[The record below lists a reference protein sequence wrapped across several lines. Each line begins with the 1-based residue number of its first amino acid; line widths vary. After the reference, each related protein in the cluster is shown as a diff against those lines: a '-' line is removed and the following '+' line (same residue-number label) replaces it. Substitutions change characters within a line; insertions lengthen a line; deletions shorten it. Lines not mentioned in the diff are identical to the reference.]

1 MTPGLTRRL
10 RRLLLFVVVPAVML
24 GVNIPPAWTWV
35 SELRHQRLINSQ
47 EYKEQFGKWD
57 VVELPDDQKVN
68 AIHAAVLPTG
78 RILLVAGSG
87 NKEDMF
93 NAGTFK
99 SLVYD
104 PATGRSRVIPTPS
117 DMFCAGHT
125 FLASGNLLIAG
136 GTQRYERLDGAV
148 TNAAGGV
155 TVKNENPDALPLTF
169 PAGTEFRSPEGLV
182 YRASHEFV
190 VEPATKVTTSRG
202 ATVTASETTVFAEAI
217 EPGPRYVTEGPRQY
231 LINGIPPAEARNV
244 YALGQAMTLKKQNYQ
259 GLDESYEFNP
269 YTETYE
275 RVGDMEFKRW
285 YPTLT
290 GLADGGVLAMSG
302 LDGTGEVL
310 NGQNEIY
317 DPVTRQWTERKDL
330 TQYFP
335 TYPAVFQT
343 ARENVLFYSGANSG
357 YGPAEQG
364 RAPGFWNLRT
374 NILTPVPGMRDPDLL
389 ETAGSAWAGP
399 VQDQRIAVVGGGG
412 VGESPRSSARID
424 TIDLD
429 SPNPTWQPGPML
441 PEGTRYPNLT
451 TLPDD
456 SMLISNGSRD
466 YRGKGNSDNHNARLY
481 RPQTNTLDYAA
492 DPQIGRNYHSASM
505 LLPDGRV
512 MVVGSDPLFN
522 DTANTVPG
530 TFEQRI
536 EIYTPPYLFRG
547 PQPAISDAPPKAG
560 LGDTITVG
568 TPDAGRIVNARLMA
582 PMTATHVTDVNQRSI
597 ALDMTKRD
605 GAVTLTVP
613 ENRALAPP
621 GRYMLF
627 LLDDRGIP
635 SAGRWIEVPEPGS
648 DREARP

>member
-1 MTPGLTRRL
+1 MIEQGLTRRVK
-10 RRLLLFVVVPAVML
+10 RFLLLVIVPAVML
-24 GVNIPPAWTWV
+24 GVNVPPAWSWI

-57 VVELPDDQKVN
+57 VVDLPDDQKVN

-104 PATGRSRVIPTPS
+104 PATGRSRVIPTPD
-117 DMFCAGHT
+117 DMFCAGHA

-155 TVKNENPDALPLTF
+155 TVKNENPDAAPREF

-182 YRASHEFV
+182 YRATHPFTV
-190 VEPATKVTTSRG
+190 RPAAKVANRRG
-202 ATVTASETTVFAEAI
+202 AVVTASETVVFAEAV
-217 EPGPRYVTEGPRQY
+217 EAGPQYVAVGPKQY
-231 LINGIPPAEARNV
+231 TIGGVPPAEAQNL
-244 YALGQAMTLKKQNYQ
+244 YALGQAMTLEKQDYQ
-259 GLDESYEFNP
+259 GIEQSYEFNP
-269 YTETYE
+269 FTEAYE
-275 RVGDMEFKRW
+275 RVGDMNFKRW

-290 GLADGGVLAMSG
+290 GLADGSVISVSG
-302 LDGTGEVL
+302 LDGTGEIL
-310 NGQNEIY
+310 NGQNEVY
-317 DPVTRQWTERKDL
+317 DPATRRWTERKDL

-335 TYPAVFQT
+335 SYPALFQT
-343 ARENVLFYSGANSG
+343 ARENVLFYSGANAG

-364 RAPGFWNLRT
+364 RIPGFWDLR
-374 NILTPVPGMRDPDLL
+374 NNVLSPVPGIRDPDLM
-389 ETAGSAWAGP
+389 ETAGSAWVGP

-412 VGESPRSSARID
+412 VGESPRSTGRID

-429 SPNPTWQPGPML
+429 TPNPTWQPGPSL

-466 YRGKGNSDNHNARLY
+466 YRGKGASDNHNARIY

-492 DPQIGRNYHSASM
+492 DPQVGRNYHSAGL

-512 MVVGSDPLFN
+512 MTVGSDPLFN
-522 DTANTVPG
+522 DAAGTIPG

-536 EIYTPPYLFRG
+536 EIFTPPYLFRG
-547 PQPAISDAPPKAG
+547 PQPTIADAPPSIG
-560 LGDTITVG
+560 LGQTATVA
-568 TPDAGRIVNARLMA
+568 TPDAARITSARLMA
-582 PMTATHVTDVNQRSI
+582 PMASTHVTDTGQRSI

-605 GAVTLTVP
+605 GGVSVTVP
-613 ENRALAPP
+613 EDRTIAPP

-627 LLDDRGIP
+627 LVDERGVP
-635 SAGRWIEVPEPGS
+635 SVARWVQVPAPG
-648 DREARP
+648 DPEAA

>member
-1 MTPGLTRRL
+1 LIEQGLTRRVK
-10 RRLLLFVVVPAVML
+10 RFLLLVVVPAVML
-24 GVNIPPAWTWV
+24 GVNVPPAWSWI

-47 EYKEQFGKWD
+47 EYKERFGKWD
-57 VVELPDDQKVN
+57 VVELPDDQLVN

-78 RILLVAGSG
+78 RILLIAGSG

-104 PATGRSRVIPTPS
+104 PATGRSRVIPTPD

-155 TVKNENPDALPLTF
+155 TVKNEDPDAAPRTF

-182 YRASHEFV
+182 YRATHPFV
-190 VEPATKVTTSRG
+190 VQPATKVATRRG
-202 ATVTASETTVFAEAI
+202 ATVTASETVVFAEAVA
-217 EPGPRYVTEGPRQY
+217 PGPQYVAVGPRQY
-231 LINGIPPAEARNV
+231 GIAGVLPAEARNL
-244 YALGQAMTLKKQNYQ
+244 YALGQAMTLEKQDYQ
-259 GLDESYEFNP
+259 GIEQSYEFNP
-269 YTETYE
+269 FTETYE
-275 RVGDMEFKRW
+275 RVGDMVFKRW

-290 GLADGGVLAMSG
+290 GLADGSVISVSG
-302 LDGTGEVL
+302 LDGTGEIL

-317 DPVTRQWTERKDL
+317 DPATRRWTERKDL

-335 TYPAVFQT
+335 SYAALFQT
-343 ARENVLFYSGANSG
+343 ARERVLFYSGANAG

-364 RAPGFWNLRT
+364 RVPGFWDLRT
-374 NILTPVPGMRDPDLL
+374 NVLTPVPGIRDPDLL
-389 ETAGSAWAGP
+389 ETAGSAWVGP

-412 VGESPRSSARID
+412 VGESPRSTGRID

-429 SPNPTWQPGPML
+429 TPNPTWQPGPSL

-456 SMLISNGSRD
+456 SLLISNGSRD
-466 YRGKGNSDNHNARLY
+466 YRGKGASDNHNARIF

-492 DPQIGRNYHSASM
+492 DPQVGRNYHSAGL

-512 MVVGSDPLFN
+512 MTVGSDPLFN
-522 DTANTVPG
+522 DAAGTIPG

-547 PQPAISDAPPKAG
+547 PQPTIADAPPTAA
-560 LGDTITVG
+560 LGATIDVA
-568 TPDAGRIVNARLMA
+568 TPDAARIRSARLMA
-582 PMTATHVTDVNQRSI
+582 PMASTHVTDTGQRSV
-597 ALDMTKRD
+597 ALDLRVRD
-605 GAVTLTVP
+605 GGVSVTVP
-613 ENRALAPP
+613 EDRTIAPP

-627 LLDDRGIP
+627 LVDERGVP
-635 SAGRWIEVPEPGS
+635 SVARWVDVPEPGPA
-648 DREARP
+648 DAA

>member
-1 MTPGLTRRL
+1 MIGQGLTRRVK
-10 RRLLLFVVVPAVML
+10 RFLLLVIVPAVML
-24 GVNIPPAWTWV
+24 GVNVPPAWAWI

-57 VVELPDDQKVN
+57 VVELPDEQKVN

-78 RILLVAGSG
+78 RILLIAGSG

-104 PATGRSRVIPTPS
+104 PATGRSRVVPTPD
-117 DMFCAGHT
+117 DMFCSGHT
-125 FLASGNLLIAG
+125 FLASGNLLVAG

-148 TNAAGGV
+148 TNAGGGV
-155 TVKNENPDALPLTF
+155 IVKNEDPDAAPLSL
-169 PAGTEFRSPEGLV
+169 PAGTEFRTPEGLV
-182 YRASHEFV
+182 YRATHPFV
-190 VEPATKVTTSRG
+190 VEPATKVATRRG
-202 ATVTASETTVFAEAI
+202 ATVTASETTVFAEAV
-217 EPGPRYVTEGPRQY
+217 EPGPGYVFEGPRQY
-231 LINGIPPAEARNV
+231 AVGGVPAADAQNI

-259 GLDESYEFNP
+259 GIEQTYEFNP
-269 YTETYE
+269 YTEAYE
-275 RVGDMEFKRW
+275 RVGDMVFKRW

-290 GLADGGVLAMSG
+290 GLADGGVIAVSG

-310 NGQNEIY
+310 NGQNEVY
-317 DPVTRQWTERKDL
+317 DPVTRTWNERKDL

-335 TYPAVFQT
+335 TYPALFQT
-343 ARENVLFYSGANSG
+343 ARDDFLFYSGANSG
-357 YGPAEQG
+357 YGPAEAG
-364 RAPGFWNLRT
+364 RVPGFWNLRT
-374 NILTPVPGMRDPDLL
+374 NVITPIPGMRDPDLL

-412 VGESPRSSARID
+412 VGESPRSTARID

-466 YRGKGNSDNHNARLY
+466 YRGKGDTNNHNARIY

-492 DPQIGRNYHSASM
+492 DPAVGRNYHSASM

-522 DTANTVPG
+522 DQANTIPG

-547 PQPAISDAPPKAG
+547 PQPTIADAPPRAE
-560 LGDTITVG
+560 LGDTVAVA
-568 TPDAGRIVNARLMA
+568 TPDAARIQSARLMA
-582 PMTATHVTDVNQRSI
+582 PMASTHVTDTHQRSI
-597 ALDMTKRD
+597 ALDMTKS
-605 GAVTLTVP
+605 GAGVSVTLP
-613 ENRALAPP
+613 RDRAIAPP

-627 LLDDRGIP
+627 LLDDRGVP
-635 SAGRWIEVPEPGS
+635 SVGRWIEVPEPG
-648 DREARP
+648 RAEAA

>member
-1 MTPGLTRRL
+1 
-10 RRLLLFVVVPAVML
+10 ML
-24 GVNIPPAWTWV
+24 GVNVPPAWAWF

-57 VVELPDDQKVN
+57 VLELPDDQKVN

-78 RILLVAGSG
+78 RILLIAGSG

-104 PATGRSRVIPTPS
+104 PATGRSRVVPTPD
-117 DMFCAGHT
+117 DMFCSGHT
-125 FLASGNLLIAG
+125 FLASGNLLVAG

-148 TNAAGGV
+148 TNAGGGV
-155 TVKNENPDALPLTF
+155 IVKNEDPDSAPIPF

-182 YRASHEFV
+182 YRATHPFT
-190 VEPATKVTTSRG
+190 VEPATKVATRRG
-202 ATVTASETTVFAEAI
+202 ATVTASETTVFAEAV
-217 EPGPRYVTEGPRQY
+217 EPGPGYVFEGPRQY
-231 LINGIPPAEARNV
+231 SVSGVPAADAQNV

-259 GLDESYEFNP
+259 GIEQSFEFNP

-290 GLADGGVLAMSG
+290 GLANGTVLAMSG
-302 LDGTGEVL
+302 LDGTGEIL

-317 DPVTRQWTERKDL
+317 DPATRTWRERKDL

-335 TYPAVFQT
+335 SYPAVFQT
-343 ARENVLFYSGANSG
+343 AREDVLFYSGANSG
-357 YGPAEQG
+357 YGPAEAG
-364 RAPGFWNLRT
+364 RVPGFWNLEN
-374 NILTPVPGMRDPDLL
+374 NILTPIPGMRDPDLL

-412 VGESPRSSARID
+412 VGESPRSTARID

-456 SMLISNGSRD
+456 TMLISNGSRD
-466 YRGKGNSDNHNARLY
+466 YRGKGDTNNHNARIY

-492 DPQIGRNYHSASM
+492 DPAVGRNYHSASM

-512 MVVGSDPLFN
+512 MTVGSDPLFN
-522 DTANTVPG
+522 DLANTIPG

-547 PQPAISDAPPKAG
+547 PQPQVSDAPPRAA
-560 LGDTITVG
+560 LGDTVSVAS
-568 TPDAGRIVNARLMA
+568 PDAARIQSARLMA
-582 PMTATHVTDVNQRSI
+582 PMASTHVTDTHQRSI
-597 ALDMTKRD
+597 ALDMTKQD
-605 GAVTLTVP
+605 GGVSVTLP
-613 ENRALAPP
+613 RDRAIAPP

-627 LLDDRGIP
+627 LLDDRGVP
-635 SAGRWIEVPEPGS
+635 SVGRWIEVPEPG
-648 DREARP
+648 RAEAA

>member
-1 MTPGLTRRL
+1 MIGQGLTRRVK
-10 RRLLLFVVVPAVML
+10 RFLLLVIVPAVML
-24 GVNIPPAWTWV
+24 GVNVPPAWAWF

-57 VVELPDDQKVN
+57 AFELPDDQKVN

-78 RILLVAGSG
+78 RILLIAGSG

-104 PATGRSRVIPTPS
+104 PATGRSRIVPTPD
-117 DMFCAGHT
+117 DMFCSGHT
-125 FLASGNLLIAG
+125 FLASGNLLVAG

-148 TNAAGGV
+148 TNAGGGLI
-155 TVKNENPDALPLTF
+155 VKNEDPDAAPLPL

-182 YRASHEFV
+182 YRATHPFV
-190 VEPATKVTTSRG
+190 IEPAAKVATRRG
-202 ATVTASETTVFAEAI
+202 ATVTASETTVFAEAV
-217 EPGPRYVTEGPRQY
+217 EPGPGYVFEGPRQY
-231 LINGIPPAEARNV
+231 SVGGIPQADVQNI
-244 YALGQAMTLKKQNYQ
+244 YALGQAMTLRKQNYQ
-259 GLDESYEFNP
+259 GIEQTYEFNP
-269 YTETYE
+269 YTESYE
-275 RVGDMEFKRW
+275 RVGDMVFKRW

-290 GLADGGVLAMSG
+290 GLSDGGVIAVSG

-317 DPVTRQWTERKDL
+317 NPATRTWTERKDL

-335 TYPAVFQT
+335 TYPALFQT
-343 ARENVLFYSGANSG
+343 AREDVLFYSGANSG
-357 YGPAEQG
+357 YGPAEAG
-364 RAPGFWNLRT
+364 RVPGFWNLK
-374 NILTPVPGMRDPDLL
+374 NNVLSPLPGMRDPDLL

-412 VGESPRSSARID
+412 VGESPRSTGRID

-466 YRGKGNSDNHNARLY
+466 YRGKGDSNNHNARIY

-492 DPQIGRNYHSASM
+492 DPAVGRNYHSASM

-522 DTANTVPG
+522 DLANTIPG

-547 PQPAISDAPPKAG
+547 PQPRVTDAPPTAA
-560 LGDTITVG
+560 LGDTITVAS
-568 TPDAGRIVNARLMA
+568 PDAARIKTARLMA
-582 PMTATHVTDVNQRSI
+582 PMASTHVTDTHQRSI
-597 ALDMTKRD
+597 ALDMTVRAD
-605 GAVTLTVP
+605 GVSVTLPDDRTI
-613 ENRALAPP
+613 APP

-627 LLDDRGIP
+627 LNDDRGVP
-635 SAGRWIEVPEPGS
+635 SVGRWIEVPEPGPA
-648 DREARP
+648 EAA

>member
-1 MTPGLTRRL
+1 MTRRVK
-10 RRLLLFVVVPAVML
+10 RFLLLVIVPAVML
-24 GVNIPPAWTWV
+24 GVNVPPAWSWI

-47 EYKEQFGKWD
+47 EYKEKFGKWD

-78 RILLVAGSG
+78 RILLIAGSG

-104 PATGRSRVIPTPS
+104 PATGRSRVIPTPD

-125 FLASGNLLIAG
+125 FLASGNLLVAG

-148 TNAAGGV
+148 TNAGGGV
-155 TVKNENPDALPLTF
+155 TVKNENPDAPVRSF
-169 PAGTEFRSPEGLV
+169 PAGTEFRSPEGLI
-182 YRASHEFV
+182 YRSTHPFEV
-190 VEPATKVTTSRG
+190 KPATKVATRRG
-202 ATVTASETTVFAEAI
+202 ATVTASETVVFAEAV
-217 EPGPRYVTEGPRQY
+217 EPGPGYVAVGPRQY
-231 LINGIPPAEARNV
+231 SINGVPPGEEQNL
-244 YALGQAMTLKKQNYQ
+244 YALGQGMTLEKQDYQ
-259 GLDESYEFNP
+259 GIEETYEFNP
-269 YTETYE
+269 YTEAYE
-275 RVGDMEFKRW
+275 RVGDMVFKRW

-290 GLADGGVLAMSG
+290 GLADGTVISVSG
-302 LDGTGEVL
+302 LDGTGEIL

-317 DPVTRQWTERKDL
+317 DPATRTWTERKDL

-335 TYPAVFQT
+335 TYPALFQT
-343 ARENVLFYSGANSG
+343 AREDVLFYSGANAG

-364 RAPGFWNLRT
+364 RVPGFWNLRT
-374 NILTPVPGMRDPDLL
+374 NILTPIPGMRDPDLL

-429 SPNPTWQPGPML
+429 SPNPTWQPGPLL

-456 SMLISNGSRD
+456 TMLISNGSRD
-466 YRGKGNSDNHNARLY
+466 YRGKGASDNHNARIY

-492 DPQIGRNYHSASM
+492 DPQVGRNYHSASL

-512 MVVGSDPLFN
+512 MTVGSDPLFN
-522 DTANTVPG
+522 DAAGTIPG

-536 EIYTPPYLFRG
+536 EIYTPPYLFKG
-547 PQPAISDAPPKAG
+547 PQPTIAESPPTAP
-560 LGDTITVG
+560 LGDTLTVA
-568 TPDAGRIVNARLMA
+568 TPDAPRIASARLLA
-582 PMTATHVTDVNQRSI
+582 PMASTHVTDTGQRSV
-597 ALDMTKRD
+597 ALDITKRD
-605 GAVTLTVP
+605 GGVSITMP
-613 ENRALAPP
+613 EDRTIAPP

-627 LLDDRGIP
+627 LVDDRGVP
-635 SAGRWIEVPEPGS
+635 SVAKWIEIPAPGPL
-648 DREARP
+648 EET